1 MRNKGDSGSV
11 EEESPFFVETVTLVD
26 KERERDTDEEEHK
39 VISNEQEE
47 PPVYVG
53 KVENG
58 DAEENEWIAEVEVNG
73 TDISLK
79 LDTGAGKYPA
89 YERLLQTKEK
99 AQSVC

>member
-1 MRNKGDSGSV
+1 MGNKGDRGSV

-73 TDISLK
+73 T
-79 LDTGAGKYPA
+79 
-89 YERLLQTKEK
+89 LLEILLP
-99 AQSVC
+99 